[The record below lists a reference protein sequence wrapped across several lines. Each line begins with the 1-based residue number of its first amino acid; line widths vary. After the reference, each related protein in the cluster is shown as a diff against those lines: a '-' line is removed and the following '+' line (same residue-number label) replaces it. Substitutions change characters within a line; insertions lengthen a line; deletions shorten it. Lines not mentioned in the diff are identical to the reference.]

1 MKRGKILE
9 AKTTQ
14 DKILATAVELLAKNH
29 FANVSMGDIAKA
41 CNLTKPSIYYHFNS
55 KKGLYLELARR
66 MLKQIR
72 AELAEITDTDLS
84 LRETLLLIVR
94 MRFESLRKKP
104 DLVRAHFAFIFNRDI
119 RDLIESLQ
127 DDIMALQQAIVP
139 KFTQAIENGEIES
152 GTDPVLISI
161 MFHST
166 LNTYLLRVLHGCS
179 RFEELPEPER
189 FVDIIFNGISIRG
202 EDK

>member
-1 MKRGKILE
+1 MQKAKR
-9 AKTTQ
+9 TQ
-14 DKILATAVELLAKNH
+14 DKILAAAVELLAKNH

-41 CNLTKPSIYYHFNS
+41 CNLTKPTIYYHFKS
-55 KKGLYLELARR
+55 KKGLYLELARS
-66 MLKQIR
+66 MLEKIR
-72 AELAEITDTDLS
+72 AELADITDTDLS

-94 MRFESLRKKP
+94 IRFDSLRKKP
-104 DLVRAHFAFIFNRDI
+104 DLVRAHFAFIFDPDI

-127 DDIMALQQAIVP
+127 DDIMALQQMIVP
-139 KFTQAIENGEIES
+139 KFTQAIEKGEIKS